1 VEQGLLPN
9 IQLLLKKGAW
19 GITENPLGLYVG
31 AVWPSFYTG
40 VSPAEHSRYCFKQ
53 LRPGTYDTPRF
64 CPSDVTAPPFW
75 EALSHAHKK
84 VAIIDVPKTFPSPKH
99 NGIHIVDWGAHDPEK
114 FETWPAY
121 LSEEVQK
128 HFGQDIIGDCNALR
142 TNATDFIQLGKA
154 LKSRAAQKTD
164 LVTYFLE
171 QGEWDCFL
179 TVYSESHCV
188 GHQCWHLHDP
198 EHPRHNPDMA
208 KMTGDLIKD
217 VYIRLDEEIGKLLE
231 RSGPNTVVMFLASHG
246 MGPHYDA
253 TFLLDTILQ
262 RLEIGVPMSISKRVR
277 VANRVKQ
284 PWKKFPYPIRHLA
297 LPLTKWIKGRLKPKT
312 SPINQRKW
320 FQVPNN
326 DVYGG
331 IRINLKG
338 REPQGI
344 VETGPHLEKTYQEL
358 SEGLLHFTNL
368 ETGEP
373 LVKRV
378 LRTSDI
384 YKGRYVDHLPDLL
397 VEWNRVTPI
406 SRIHSTKTGPIEGE
420 YTKCRTGDHTS
431 QGMFILAGP
440 GIKAGQVEQS
450 VTVMDLAPTIGD
462 ILDVDLGKVEG
473 KSILPLVD

>member
-1 VEQGLLPN
+1 
-9 IQLLLKKGAW
+9 
-19 GITENPLGLYVG
+19 
-31 AVWPSFYTG
+31 
-40 VSPAEHSRYCFKQ
+40 
-53 LRPGTYDTPRF
+53 
-64 CPSDVTAPPFW
+64 
-75 EALSHAHKK
+75 
-84 VAIIDVPKTFPSPKH
+84 
-99 NGIHIVDWGAHDPEK
+99 
-114 FETWPAY
+114 
-121 LSEEVQK
+121 
-128 HFGQDIIGDCNALR
+128 
-142 TNATDFIQLGKA
+142 
-154 LKSRAAQKTD
+154 
-164 LVTYFLE
+164 
-171 QGEWDCFL
+171 
-179 TVYSESHCV
+179 
-188 GHQCWHLHDP
+188 
-198 EHPRHNPDMA
+198 MA

-284 PWKKFPYPIRHLA
+284 
-297 LPLTKWIKGRLKPKT
+297 T